1 MPKITRDLV
10 EQDRLE
16 NLLLQQYENDE
27 RTGLHVSDFTGC
39 LRKPV
44 LMKEQNI
51 PWDVSTLL
59 MFTLGR
65 GFEKA
70 IGQSLLDDFLQE
82 VEVKEAIEGMK
93 DPLEG
98 HIDFGQECYYIETD
112 CGECNGHNQ
121 ALDWGKQ
128 HAENCPNENQE
139 LLDYE
144 FKLTW
149 KWYPETQED
158 LENIFES
165 NWYWLDQAGT
175 YAIMRRRKACRFAM
189 LHISSRPEPR
199 LNVIRVEWSEQE
211 QAELWLCMKNNILH
225 VDQMKKEGK
234 YPIRVWD
241 KRLCRYCK
249 VKRPCDRIGD

>member
-1 MPKITRDLV
+1 MPIITRDLE

-16 NLLLQQYENDE
+16 NLLLKKYEEEEE
-27 RTGLHVSDFTGC
+27 RTGLHVTDYIGC

-44 LMKEQNI
+44 LMKEQDI
-51 PWDVSTLL
+51 PWNISTLL

-82 VEVKEAIEGMK
+82 VEVKEAIEGLE

-98 HIDFGQECYYIETD
+98 HIDFGQERYYVDTN
-112 CGECNGHNQ
+112 CKFCNGRAIIDSDH
-121 ALDWGKQ
+121 DKD
-128 HAENCPNENQE
+128 CPNENQE

-158 LENIFES
+158 LEAIFET
-165 NWYWLDQAGT
+165 NWYWLDQAGI
-175 YAIMRRRKACRFAM
+175 YAVMRRRRACRFAM
-189 LHISSRPEPR
+189 LHISSKPEPR
-199 LNVIRVEWSEQE
+199 LNIIRIEWSEQE
-211 QAELWLCMKNNILH
+211 QAELWLYMKNNMLH

-234 YPIRVWD
+234 YPIRVSD
-241 KRLCRYCK
+241 KRLCRYCE